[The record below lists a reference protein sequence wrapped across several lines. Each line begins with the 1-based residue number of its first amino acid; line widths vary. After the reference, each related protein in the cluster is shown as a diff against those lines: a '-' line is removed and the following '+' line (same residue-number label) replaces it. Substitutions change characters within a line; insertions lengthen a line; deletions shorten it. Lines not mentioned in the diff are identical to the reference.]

1 MVSSRRIFVNKLVA
15 SKNIKNLPYVLSCL
29 TSSMKVKLSLV
40 AQIEG
45 ICGESKEPRYGASL

>member
-1 MVSSRRIFVNKLVA
+1 MVSSTRIFVNKLVA

-45 ICGESKEPRYGASL
+45 ICGESKEPRY